1 MNYANAVEARAAQLL
16 EETGVG
22 GPPIMLEPIL
32 EAYEFGYRE
41 ADLNYTSGF
50 LVVDPLLPLIVVN
63 RRHPYERRR
72 FTAAHEL
79 GHYFLEH
86 PGRSFD
92 EASPRKKTL
101 ERQADLFAANLL
113 MPLAMI
119 EKSEKAYRANPQH
132 LIGNLAELFL
142 VSRKAMQVRL
152 KGLELLP
159 RTVGDKRR
167 EYNNN
172 P

>member
-1 MNYANAVEARAAQLL
+1 MDYANSVEAKAARLL
-16 EETGVG
+16 EDTGGG
-22 GPPIMLEPIL
+22 GPPVMLEPIL

-50 LVVDPLLPLIVVN
+50 LLVDPLLPLIVVN
-63 RRHPYERRR
+63 KRHPYERRR
-72 FTAAHEL
+72 FTTAHEL

-92 EASPRKKTL
+92 EASPRKKTI

-113 MPLAMI
+113 MPLPMI
-119 EKSEKAYRANPQH
+119 IEAEKAYRANPQH
-132 LIGNLAELFL
+132 LVGNLAELFL
-142 VSRKAMQVRL
+142 VSRQAMKLRL
-152 KGLELLP
+152 KGLELMP

-167 EYNNN
+167 EYRK
-172 P
+172 